1 MTARFKSLV
10 LILLTIFVV
19 ASIPESNAQNKI
31 PKKKPRNEAKDK
43 EVNLKSSMSMNKD
56 LKAFIAHGV
65 FDLVTP
71 YFGSVVVTRQMSL
84 DPCISANLT
93 LKVYE
98 GGHMFYTHGPSREA
112 FFEDARR
119 FFQQAAT
126 QTSP

>member
-56 LKAFIAHGV
+56 LKA
-65 FDLVTP
+65 LVM
-71 YFGSVVVTRQMSL
+71 GDVRAE
-84 DPCISANLT
+84 SA
-93 LKVYE
+93 
-98 GGHMFYTHGPSREA
+98 
-112 FFEDARR
+112 
-119 FFQQAAT
+119 
-126 QTSP
+126 

>member
-10 LILLTIFVV
+10 LIFLTIFVV

-31 PKKKPRNEAKDK
+31 PKKKPCNQAKDK
-43 EVNLKSSMSMNKD
+43 EVGLKSSMSMNKN
-56 LKAFIAHGV
+56 LKAFIARGV

-84 DPCISANLT
+84 DPCIGENLT

-98 GGHMFYTHGPSREA
+98 GEHMFYTHGTSRKA

-126 QTSP
+126 QT